1 MMAKA
6 TTQSVVRIAA
16 GFFGRPAW
24 NGQDHYRHT
33 HPAPLDWRQRMSDT
47 VAYALLAYTG
57 LQIAVMMQA
66 IANGTTSMLPVFA
79 LAMLVS
85 AIIPLFRRYER
96 QWQLLDDAAAA
107 DPSRRPLFRRDQLSV
122 WLLAIGLPFAL
133 TGLFRMAG
141 TLLG

>member
-16 GFFGRPAW
+16 GLFGRSDW
-24 NGQDHYRHT
+24 HGQDHYRK
-33 HPAPLDWRQRMSDT
+33 PASLDWRERMSHT

-57 LQIAVMMQA
+57 LQIAVTIAAM
-66 IANGTTSMLPVFA
+66 ANGSTSMLPVFA
-79 LAMLVS
+79 LAMLAS
-85 AIIPLFRRYER
+85 AVIPLFRHYER
-96 QWQLLDDAAAA
+96 QWQYLDDAAAA
-107 DPSRRPLFRRDQLSV
+107 DPSRRPLYRRDQLSV
-122 WLLAIGLPFAL
+122 WLFAIGLPFAL